1 MLTTGKKFLVAGG
14 SVLLAKGL
22 YLSILLLA
30 GVLAPEVPV
39 VLGAVAESLI
49 GLGIVLADLV
59 EPAQH
64 RHAVA
69 K

>member
-1 MLTTGKKFLVAGG
+1 MTTGKKFLVAGG
-14 SVLLAKGL
+14 SVLFAKGF
-22 YLSILLLA
+22 YLSVLLLA

-39 VLGAVAESLI
+39 VLGAVAETLI
-49 GLGIVLADLV
+49 GLGIVLSDLI